1 MNERGRDILREAA
14 LAGKKQITGGYYR
27 DGGACVVGM
36 LHEALHHNRLTSC
49 CIFSQTL
56 KNELDVPV
64 EEFYT
69 LVDMNDNLGY
79 DFLAIANK
87 L

>member
-1 MNERGRDILREAA
+1 MNEKGRDILREAA

-36 LHEALHHNRLTSC
+36 LHEALHHNQDKGC
-49 CIFSQTL
+49 CVFSQTL
-56 KNELDVPV
+56 RDELDISV
-64 EEFYT
+64 EEFYK